1 LQKKPRRPFRYWDKG
16 MLATIGRAAA
26 VADFGRMHISGYFA
40 WLAWLFVHIFFL
52 IGFRNRLIVMI
63 EWAWAYF
70 TYDRSARLI
79 TGDATLPGWG
89 QPQNSS
95 TAESVGSSAPGA

>member
-1 LQKKPRRPFRYWDKG
+1 
-16 MLATIGRAAA
+16 
-26 VADFGRMHISGYFA
+26 MHISGYFA

-89 QPQNSS
+89 EIAPSAEGTE
-95 TAESVGSSAPGA
+95 TARVQGS